1 MKNFS
6 ESEENIM
13 SKVSDYVSKEFDAI
27 IKDSGGYREYR
38 AYELGVAL
46 GWYYLYTYM
55 SEKNSVEE
63 VKKTFNAFLK
73 EIDNAGKQCEYFKN
87 LVELS
92 EEPKDNIDK
101 LNKN

>member
-1 MKNFS
+1 
-6 ESEENIM
+6 
-13 SKVSDYVSKEFDAI
+13 
-27 IKDSGGYREYR
+27 
-38 AYELGVAL
+38 
-46 GWYYLYTYM
+46 
-55 SEKNSVEE
+55 VEE